1 MEFLPVPFKYLM
13 FSFCYIYILMEK
25 YNEPSSEVQRVAYA
39 YIFTSKWVSLKAL
52 RQNLVNTQTSNL
64 SFLLKFLLV
73 NIEKL

>member
-1 MEFLPVPFKYLM
+1 
-13 FSFCYIYILMEK
+13 MEK